1 MSARGG
7 DQRGDQV
14 SGSRAP
20 PLRTFEK
27 LIQMFLRISL
37 ENFSRKIKKILLLSL
52 SSSLREKKERKK
64 ERKKKERKKETVSTL
79 NRGNLTSYTEILF
92 LGPNLKFE
100 KLKV

>member
-64 ERKKKERKKETVSTL
+64 ERKKKERKKER
-79 NRGNLTSYTEILF
+79 NRFNSKPRKPNVIYRNSFFGSEFEI
-92 LGPNLKFE
+92 
-100 KLKV
+100 